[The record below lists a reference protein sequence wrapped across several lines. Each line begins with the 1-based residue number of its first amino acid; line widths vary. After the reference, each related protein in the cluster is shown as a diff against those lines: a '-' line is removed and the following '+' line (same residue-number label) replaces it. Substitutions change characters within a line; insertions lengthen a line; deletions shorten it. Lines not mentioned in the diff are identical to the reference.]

1 MAAIKVLRERAMS
14 APAAIREADAKRL
27 LVAGKEA
34 GWKRCEIIVGA
45 VRVVFSDG
53 EDAAQEWSDDDT

>member
-1 MAAIKVLRERAMS
+1 MS